1 MMRGVAF
8 MLGLVVGIC
17 ACAIV
22 LNLIAR
28 HVVFS

>member
-1 MMRGVAF
+1 MGGVAF
-8 MLGLVVGIC
+8 ILGVVVGIC

-28 HVVFS
+28 MVVFS